1 MGISGLLPALKSV
14 AARRSVAEYRGR
26 AVAVDASCWLHKGSY
41 RCAQEMCLGEPTR
54 KYVEYCL
61 DRVRLLQS
69 HGVRPVLVFDGRP
82 LLAKK
87 GENTSRAQSREAAL
101 ERALRH
107 LAEGNSSS
115 ANEAFQRAVVIRPVH
130 NKVLLEAAKAHE
142 GVDVV
147 VAPYEADAQLAFLA
161 LSGRVHAVIS
171 EDSDLL
177 AYGCPRVL
185 FKMGKDGWG
194 EEICCERLPE
204 NKPLSFVGFSQQM
217 LLEMCVLSG
226 CDFLPRLKGIG
237 VKKAHTL
244 MKRFRHFVRAVKH
257 LRYNGTHVPRG
268 YEDDFHRALLVFK
281 HQRVWDSEAGVL
293 RHLEPIPE
301 GGLSIS
307 LQRGADGAEVAQ
319 MPADCVDLNFLG
331 AHMDDDTTRGIAV
344 GDVNPHTLEPYPPV
358 EEMLAGGRME
368 PPETA
373 NARRLAQQ
381 SRASGPRQAEQR
393 GPLGKFYRK
402 ASESGAAPA
411 AGEAAGPATT
421 NIPAPESKKP
431 LPFWRRSVLKGLQP
445 VKAGQPQKLVGI
457 EHLSDLHKFGG
468 AVALAGS
475 KRVTRPLA
483 ETAKRS
489 KFFAQEDS
497 QQLPCSSG
505 GLGSQNTLDLV
516 LDEGDFEVQVSQIS
530 PSPADGDLAL
540 DLGSA
545 AEKCRA
551 EGRRAFE
558 KIKAQAAFSRFA
570 CEGSSPPPPAT
581 KMALNLV
588 DNGCRKPF
596 SSHKQQQR
604 AGAQNS
610 APRQVLPGPREG
622 GGHNVF
628 SDFGCCPKK

>member
-1 MGISGLLPALKSV
+1 M
-14 AARRSVAEYRGR
+14 
-26 AVAVDASCWLHKGSY
+26 
-41 RCAQEMCLGEPTR
+41 
-54 KYVEYCL
+54 
-61 DRVRLLQS
+61 
-69 HGVRPVLVFDGRP
+69 
-82 LLAKK
+82 
-87 GENTSRAQSREAAL
+87 
-101 ERALRH
+101 
-107 LAEGNSSS
+107 
-115 ANEAFQRAVVIRPVH
+115 VIRPVH

-161 LSGRVHAVIS
+161 LSRRVHAVIS

-204 NKPLSFVGFSQQM
+204 NKPLSFVGFSHQM

-226 CDFLPRLKGIG
+226 CDFLPSLKGIG

-268 YEDDFHRALLVFK
+268 YEDEFHRALLVFK

-319 MPADCVDLNFLG
+319 MPADCVDLDFLG
-331 AHMDDDTTRGIAV
+331 AHMDDDTARGIAV
-344 GDVNPHTLEPYPPV
+344 GDVNPHTLELYPPV

-381 SRASGPRQAEQR
+381 SRARASGPRQAEQ

-402 ASESGAAPA
+402 VGESNAAPS

-431 LPFWRRSVLKGLQP
+431 LPFWRRSVRKGLQP
-445 VKAGQPQKLVGI
+445 VKAGQPKKPVRI
-457 EHLSDLHKFGG
+457 EHLSELHKLGG
-468 AVALAGS
+468 TVARAGS

-483 ETAKRS
+483 EKAKRS

-505 GLGSQNTLDLV
+505 GPASQNTLDLD
-516 LDEGDFEVQVSQIS
+516 LDDGDFEVQVSQVS
-530 PSPADGDLAL
+530 PPPADGDLAL

-545 AEKCRA
+545 AENCRA
-551 EGRRAFE
+551 EGQRAFE

-570 CEGSSPPPPAT
+570 CEGSALPLPAT
-581 KMALNLV
+581 QVALNLV

-596 SSHKQQQR
+596 NSHKQQQR
-604 AGAQNS
+604 PGAQNS
-610 APRQVLPGPREG
+610 APTQVLPGPRG
-622 GGHNVF
+622 GGNVF
-628 SDFGCCPKK
+628 NDFGCGPKK